1 MQADEET
8 VRRVQAERERAV
20 AASERQITKQVPK
33 KVTKERKGRRA
44 MKKEA
49 LAAAAAVERENAQPG
64 TVAGPST
71 ANKSA
76 ASTNKNQADKKK
88 PDSDVEEDRPLSER
102 MLDCL
107 DMAEEMCDVFE
118 QLQKIV
124 NS

>member
-1 MQADEET
+1 
-8 VRRVQAERERAV
+8 
-20 AASERQITKQVPK
+20 
-33 KVTKERKGRRA
+33 
-44 MKKEA
+44 MKKDA
-49 LAAAAAVERENAQPG
+49 LAAAAAVEGENAQPE

-76 ASTNKNQADKKK
+76 APKNKNQADKKK